1 MAELAND
8 IIYDQPQQEDPK
20 PVPKTALSD
29 IHRAKL
35 DSIVTQMM
43 NNKESDAAI
52 QAVVDDFKSKY
63 SGTQVQATPKEPKK
77 QPSLEFKPMSDW
89 LSIPQGY
96 KPMVAGAEVPIDG
109 HTKNTG
115 QAADRISKHLDNIDQ
130 SVHNLIYNYK
140 EDIKGRAKSI
150 QLGINPKETLPKN
163 AQVAA
168 AEKMTAQPTTVTPEE
183 VEGFKNEMQQN
194 GGMMRDALS
203 QRIKDLS
210 KTNPTEANQLKSDLY
225 RVDAK
230 DRPDN
235 EKQIAKNVE
244 GINKG
249 ELEYDPKRGL
259 LYKPHG
265 FFGSLAL
272 GYKQKKQAFEDYDFF
287 TKTDNE
293 SAIIKEL
300 NSRMKDQDPDKPIDL
315 PVGASGEA
323 GVMLGGQ
330 PIKPIIGGAL
340 AGTLGTPLSGAAAAS
355 GISAHE
361 MYKLAIGY
369 GLPANYAAIKKQHP
383 EMPDYTAYQQ
393 AKDLT
398 EKQAVVDAGIGAA
411 MGFVGGEAA
420 LKPSNALLQ
429 KAVKSGLTQLKEE
442 GAKKLMEGLGVGAIG
457 SGGQVIKNIMAQKAG
472 LPVSTDEGVGQQ
484 LVSGVALTA
493 GMAML
498 AKTPELLKPKTKNEL
513 LHSISKM
520 PDEAINQE
528 FNNLQEV
535 GYITPEEMQAAQKA
549 IKQQKDIDN
558 SIPEHIGETD
568 RLKIQAK
575 IKERNLLQDQIEK
588 VDPAY
593 HPDLKERIKSLNEE
607 IVNISKGSDKEG
619 LQKLVHQE
627 AQAGKIQGYTAELLQ
642 NATENELNG
651 YMKDIAEQAH
661 DPNSATM
668 TEETFGKKIVEKAK
682 ELYPKVEEPKPLT
695 IKSEDNAI
703 QEPSASSVLQHP
715 QEGIG
720 ETGGERGGMEQ
731 GEQGQRPT
739 ETHAEESQV
748 EGQEKVG
755 EPAKVGI
762 THRQMDELANE
773 YGFDT
778 YEKSPE
784 RVREWDEQAAKKLQ
798 EPNALNDLFTK
809 LRNGE
814 TPDKVETRMMLQY
827 LADLKAKIEANPS
840 NELLDQLKR
849 TKDLFNVAGR
859 EQGKALRARQGEIPA
874 EESLGDFLIRDMD
887 ANKGAPLTEEQKSTA
902 INEYNE
908 IKKTKE
914 AFEQKAAKL
923 EAEKAKIKA
932 KSNIK
937 NIEKAQGEV
946 NKQSIINDIIKKWS
960 GKDGNLPKIGENATK
975 NKFRD
980 VNEDKSQYTASGVID
995 KAREFYRGN
1004 ELMSKVIDFVE
1015 PIVKAN
1021 KHIEIDTGFDW
1032 TNNEFEGKPLEN
1044 KEAAFGYSSPSGKV
1058 IINFDRIHDYNTLYE
1073 TALHELVHAVTRD
1086 EINNNKA
1093 FGNELRRV
1101 LEDVRKALNLPSGE
1115 TVLERAVREGIIGK
1129 DLEGTYGAVN
1139 EHELLA
1145 EVFTNKRFYD
1155 FLKGIEYKGDNMLHR
1170 IYLTIAKWFSEKYKQ
1185 LAGVKK
1191 NISTD
1196 NLADY
1201 LMDLTKNVISKQQTT
1216 GGSEGE
1222 ALPSLRDDNI
1232 KKIAPDVMKLVS
1244 ASKSEGNETLPEIT
1258 KDIYDQLKGYLPGLT
1273 EKNIHDIIAG
1283 EYTKKQTRNELQKKI
1298 YDIRTQAKLINKL
1311 EALKAGVQPKNEKQR
1326 IRRNQ
1331 EIETLKQ
1338 QIKELEK
1345 RPEKT
1350 EAEKLS
1356 SLKARY
1362 KKQIEELESKIAKGD
1377 YGPDE
1382 KPEPIKLDKEAQ
1394 ELKDKYIKLKS
1405 ERERR
1410 LAEQEYKNR
1419 PLGKKLKDK
1428 VTEVLNVPRTIMA
1441 SVDLSAPLR
1450 QGLVLTASHPGI
1462 ATKAFVESVK
1472 QAISPA
1478 RFDRWLFDLKESG
1491 YYKNVLEK
1499 SGLYVADPNNL
1510 HLSAKEEAFMTNL
1523 AEKIPVLGR
1532 LVAGSE
1538 RAYVAF
1544 LNKLRVDTFTMYAEN
1559 LVDKGMTPENSPQI
1573 YEGLAKFVNAATG
1586 RGDLGKLEP
1595 AAQVLNTAFFS
1606 PRLIASRI
1614 NMLNPLWYAKLP
1626 KEVRIHALVDM
1637 AKMIGL
1643 GTATLTLFGMMP
1655 GVTVEADPRSTDFGK
1670 IKFGDTRY
1678 DIWGGFQQYIRLISQ
1693 IMPIIGGEKKADGR
1707 IVPLGNEYGQHTRG
1721 EKIFNFFRSKLAP
1734 VPSIA
1739 VDVSMGKTAVGE
1751 EVTAKQELNEHLV
1764 PMIVN
1769 DIKDAW
1775 QDGQGP
1781 MALVYTGLPSLLG
1794 VGTTTYD
1801 SGGSGGGAGSGGSY
1815 GKSNKPSKPHKLSKT
1830 HK

>member
-1 MAELAND
+1 MED
-8 IIYDQPQQEDPK
+8 QEVTYDQIGDPK
-20 PVPKTALSD
+20 DPLGLRQKAKSVPTGRPDPLGLRS
-29 IHRAKL
+29 KL
-35 DSIVTQMM
+35 TDTTTETSQ
-43 NNKESDAAI
+43 
-52 QAVVDDFKSKY
+52 
-63 SGTQVQATPKEPKK
+63 PKQEPL
-77 QPSLEFKPMSDW
+77 QFKPMSDW

-96 KPMVAGAEVPIDG
+96 KPMIAGAEVPIDD
-109 HTKNTG
+109 HTRNTG
-115 QAADRISKHLDNIDQ
+115 QAADRVSKHLDNIDQ

-150 QLGINPKETLPKN
+150 QLGINPKESLPQN

-168 AEKMTAQPTTVTPEE
+168 AEKMTAQPTIVTPEE
-183 VEGFKNEMQQN
+183 VEGFKNEMKQN

-315 PVGASGEA
+315 PVGASGEG

-383 EMPDYTAYQQ
+383 EMPDYTAYRQ

-411 MGFVGGEAA
+411 MGFVGGESA

-457 SGGQVIKNIMAQKAG
+457 GGGQVIKNIMSQKAG

-535 GYITPEEMQAAQKA
+535 GYISPEEMQAAQKA
-549 IKQQKDIDN
+549 IRQQKDIDN

-568 RLKIQAK
+568 RLKIQSK

-607 IVNISKGSDKEG
+607 IVNISKGTDKEG

-682 ELYPKVEEPKPLT
+682 ELYPKVEEPSEAGAGKVPAEKVGGVDVSEHGEDTKTAAGQENGTKPSKLSRAGT
-695 IKSEDNAI
+695 TEAKELGKYMAENGQTKVVSSPVERAH
-703 QEPSASSVLQHP
+703 ETAKTAAEEASHITGKKVTVETNDLLKTWD
-715 QEGIG
+715 IG
-720 ETGGERGGMEQ
+720 EFDGMPEGSFNEDVWVTHANEAPKGGESFNDFTKRMEQADAYIKTLPEDIHVVTHSKVMRALYALDKTGGKWTDETTNIFLNNKELSDAQDVRGNSERLPESGKAAGGSENVGSNDVQ
-731 GEQGQRPT
+731 QVPT
-739 ETHAEESQV
+739 ETSGSGKTQQQAGRGTTQEKGIT

-784 RVREWDEQAAKKLQ
+784 RVKEWDEQAAKKLQ

-827 LADLKAKIEANPS
+827 LADLKAKIEANPTDD
-840 NELLDQLKR
+840 LLNQLKR
-849 TKDLFNVAGR
+849 TKDLFNIAGR

-902 INEYNE
+902 IKEYND
-908 IKKTKE
+908 IKKAKE
-914 AFEQKAAKL
+914 ELEQKVAKL
-923 EAEKAKIKA
+923 EAEKAKAKAEKIIQEQEKTIKREP
-932 KSNIK
+932 KK
-937 NIEKAQGEV
+937 DYKTER
-946 NKQSIINDIIKKWS
+946 KQILDDIAKKWNES
-960 GKDGNLPKIGENATK
+960 KGQLSAT
-975 NKFRD
+975 
-980 VNEDKSQYTASGVID
+980 
-995 KAREFYRGN
+995 
-1004 ELMSKVIDFVE
+1004 FV
-1015 PIVKAN
+1015 PYA
-1021 KHIEIDTGFDW
+1021 D
-1032 TNNEFEGKPLEN
+1032 
-1044 KEAAFGYSSPSGKV
+1044 
-1058 IINFDRIHDYNTLYE
+1058 
-1073 TALHELVHAVTRD
+1073 
-1086 EINNNKA
+1086 
-1093 FGNELRRV
+1093 
-1101 LEDVRKALNLPSGE
+1101 
-1115 TVLERAVREGIIGK
+1115 
-1129 DLEGTYGAVN
+1129 
-1139 EHELLA
+1139 
-1145 EVFTNKRFYD
+1145 
-1155 FLKGIEYKGDNMLHR
+1155 
-1170 IYLTIAKWFSEKYKQ
+1170 Q
-1185 LAGVKK
+1185 L
-1191 NISTD
+1191 I
-1196 NLADY
+1196 
-1201 LMDLTKNVISKQQTT
+1201 
-1216 GGSEGE
+1216 
-1222 ALPSLRDDNI
+1222 
-1232 KKIAPDVMKLVS
+1232 KIAPDVMKLV
-1244 ASKSEGNETLPEIT
+1244 ANVIAEGVEKLPDVINAVHGQLKQFIPEIT
-1258 KDIYDQLKGYLPGLT
+1258 EKDV
-1273 EKNIHDIIAG
+1273 HDVIAG
-1283 EYTKKQTRNELQKKI
+1283 EYTKKQTRSELQEKL
-1298 YDIRTQAKLINKL
+1298 YDIRTQARLINKL
-1311 EALKAGVQPKNEKQR
+1311 EALKAGMQPKNEKQR
-1326 IRRNQ
+1326 VRRNQ
-1331 EIETLKQ
+1331 EIESLKQ
-1338 QIKELEK
+1338 QIKELEG

-1350 EAEKLS
+1350 EAEKLA

-1362 KKQIEELESKIAKGD
+1362 KKQIDELESKIAKGD

-1394 ELKDKYIKLKS
+1394 QLKDKYIKLKS
-1405 ERERR
+1405 ERQRR

-1626 KEVRIHALVDM
+1626 KEIRIHALVDM

-1775 QDGQGP
+1775 QNGQGP
-1781 MALVYTGLPSLLG
+1781 MALVYTGLPSMLG
-1794 VGTTTYD
+1794 IGTTTYD
-1801 SGGSGGGAGSGGSY
+1801 SEGGKGGGAGAT
-1815 GKSNKPSKPHKLSKT
+1815 GKYKPSKPHKLSKS